1 MNASNTE
8 RAVLDLSKGSG
19 KKKKNSNHLVK
30 SSEHLFMVP
39 NSTTNKGYYSI
50 NVK

>member
-19 KKKKNSNHLVK
+19 KKKQQPFG
-30 SSEHLFMVP
+30 EEQ
-39 NSTTNKGYYSI
+39 
-50 NVK
+50 

>member
-19 KKKKNSNHLVK
+19 KKKKQQPFGEK
-30 SSEHLFMVP
+30 Q
-39 NSTTNKGYYSI
+39 
-50 NVK
+50 

>member
-19 KKKKNSNHLVK
+19 KKKKK
-30 SSEHLFMVP
+30 QQPFGE
-39 NSTTNKGYYSI
+39 KQ
-50 NVK
+50 